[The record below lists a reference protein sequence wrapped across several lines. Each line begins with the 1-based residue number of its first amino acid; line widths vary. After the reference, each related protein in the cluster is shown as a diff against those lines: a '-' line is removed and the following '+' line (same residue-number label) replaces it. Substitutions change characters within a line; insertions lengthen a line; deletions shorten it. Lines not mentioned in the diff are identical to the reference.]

1 MANTQPTICIKQRA
15 SLAASLQGVRSSLSA
30 APVFLL
36 AVAGAAGLSAQVSK
50 SWAGEYE
57 RLGRMVG
64 TELGRE
70 VGGSGAQAR
79 ITAAAGALLLGNMAR
94 SADEAAAE
102 ERRVRQIEAKA
113 REQAQRDAVR
123 DAAYEAKRRELDPNY
138 DGAVR
143 QSERANETYRTIS
156 GNLSR
161 LDETRERI
169 ARQWRERNR

>member
-1 MANTQPTICIKQRA
+1 
-15 SLAASLQGVRSSLSA
+15 
-30 APVFLL
+30 
-36 AVAGAAGLSAQVSK
+36 
-50 SWAGEYE
+50 
-57 RLGRMVG
+57 
-64 TELGRE
+64 
-70 VGGSGAQAR
+70 
-79 ITAAAGALLLGNMAR
+79 MAR

-102 ERRVRQIEAKA
+102 ERRVHQIEAKA

-138 DGAVR
+138 DGAVN

>member
-1 MANTQPTICIKQRA
+1 MTGNESLIHAKQRV
-15 SLAASLQGVRSSLSA
+15 SLAAALQGVRSSLNSA
-30 APVFLL
+30 PMFML
-36 AVAGAAGLSAQVSK
+36 AVAGAAGLSAPAK
-50 SWAGEYE
+50 DAWAGEYE

-79 ITAAAGALLLGNMAR
+79 IASAAGALLFGNIAR

-102 ERRVRQIEAKA
+102 ERRTRQIEARA
-113 REQAQRDAVR
+113 RESAERDAVR

-138 DGAVR
+138 DGAAR
-143 QSERANETYRTIS
+143 QSDRSNETYRSIS

-161 LDETRERI
+161 LDETHERV